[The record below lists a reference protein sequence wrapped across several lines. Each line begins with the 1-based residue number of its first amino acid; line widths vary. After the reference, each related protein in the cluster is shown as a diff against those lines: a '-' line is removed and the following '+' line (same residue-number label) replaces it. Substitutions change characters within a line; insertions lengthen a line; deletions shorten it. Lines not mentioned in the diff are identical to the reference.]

1 MKQNGKKLD
10 WQRARKFLQNCEEQ
24 EQIHGFKANK
34 RPTCLLAINPHSEKS
49 SIMAV
54 ANKMRKGKSNGKVSG
69 KGNVRLGKRSNGA
82 SRERQESPERKK
94 SKRFPSKHI
103 ETIQT
108 GQPDAYMVQDAADM
122 IDDGQDSEDEKG
134 SQNGKITPSSSKA
147 ASFLLNLDEKQ
158 ISRSRAE
165 TERLH
170 RKEIAEQRQEARKKG
185 KGRRQAE
192 EEEESEAES
201 TDMEGA
207 SIGSEDEDDNFLDD
221 EEEYGEIDSE
231 DEASHLDKIRRIEK
245 RNKQEEEEEMMKR
258 RRKRL
263 PRRGEEG
270 WSSGE
275 EQEQSGDDEEDFDS
289 EGGNITALSNN
300 EPKSR
305 AVHKAMESS
314 DEEEDHEKVEKRKR
328 AAAAASA
335 SRSTITTGARFGMRS
350 PYEIFTQKKKSIRT
364 LLAREQIARLA
375 TDILNDPEVSLGL
388 VKRLAVFTQATV
400 TSPEDRHLRA
410 NVDESVRASA
420 ILSLCAV
427 FIDILPGYR
436 IRALTAAEQSERVNQ
451 ELARR
456 REWEQGIVNVYR
468 DYLEMCERISR
479 KEDTL
484 FNVTMKAMCTLAV
497 KVTHFNYR
505 TNLLRSLVSCLS
517 RKRWDLAS
525 QDANEALVTIL
536 KEDYQGDVSLEIV
549 RLLNRMIKERHFN
562 VNATALDILRH
573 LRLRDELPQGKRATM
588 TTATNGTEKDKM
600 NDVYNKKL
608 KSKDIRKG
616 KGEHLSKKEAKRRK
630 EMKEIEEEMKE
641 AEAEVDVEERERH
654 QTETLK
660 LLFVLYFSVIKA
672 PKSTDA
678 LLIATMKGLSLFA
691 HRINIDFFRD
701 LLNVLRGHIQRS
713 MQDNEGTSNGYQSD
727 EDNQDKGRRA
737 NEILALHCIVAVLEL
752 LNGQGEAL
760 NVDLSDI
767 VAQLYTIMIPLCLNT
782 HLEQQEQQSQ
792 TTKAQGDA
800 SPAQLLMRALQLS
813 LIAPSVH
820 VIPNERLAS
829 FISRMCICA
838 LHTPPQTSLALIQTA
853 HSIVRRHP
861 SLQTLLDNGEDRA
874 KNGHFDPSSNHL
886 DGLRPLQA
894 GCILWPLSILRDT
907 CHEDLKTRAEALMQE
922 A

>member
-1 MKQNGKKLD
+1 
-10 WQRARKFLQNCEEQ
+10 
-24 EQIHGFKANK
+24 
-34 RPTCLLAINPHSEKS
+34 
-49 SIMAV
+49 MAV

-231 DEASHLDKIRRIEK
+231 DEASHLDKIRR
-245 RNKQEEEEEMMKR
+245 
-258 RRKRL
+258 
-263 PRRGEEG
+263 
-270 WSSGE
+270 
-275 EQEQSGDDEEDFDS
+275 
-289 EGGNITALSNN
+289 GNITALSNN

>member
-1 MKQNGKKLD
+1 
-10 WQRARKFLQNCEEQ
+10 
-24 EQIHGFKANK
+24 
-34 RPTCLLAINPHSEKS
+34 
-49 SIMAV
+49 MAV
-54 ANKMRKGKSNGKVSG
+54 ANKMRKGKSNGKSTG
-69 KGNVRLGKRSNGA
+69 KGNVRGKRPNG
-82 SRERQESPERKK
+82 SSKDRQGSPERKK

-103 ETIQT
+103 ETIHT
-108 GQPDAYMVQDAADM
+108 GQPDKDMVQDAADM
-122 IDDGQDSEDEKG
+122 IDDGQDSEEDEEMQIRG
-134 SQNGKITPSSSKA
+134 PTSSKA

-158 ISRSRAE
+158 ISTSRAE

-185 KGRRQAE
+185 KRRHQEDEE
-192 EEEESEAES
+192 EEEESDAES

-207 SIGSEDEDDNFLDD
+207 SIGSEDEDDSLLDD
-221 EEEYGEIDSE
+221 EDEYGEIDSE
-231 DEASHLDKIRRIEK
+231 DEASHLNKIRRVEK
-245 RNKQEEEEEMMKR
+245 RNKQEEEEEMLKR

-275 EQEQSGDDEEDFDS
+275 EQEQDEDDDEEFGP
-289 EGGNITALSNN
+289 EGGEIPASSIN

-305 AVHKAMESS
+305 AVHKTMESS
-314 DEEEDHEKVEKRKR
+314 DEEEDLEKIEKRKR

-350 PYEIFTQKKKSIRT
+350 PYEIFTQKKKSTRT

-375 TDILNDPEVSLGL
+375 TEILNDPEVSLGL

-410 NVDESVRASA
+410 NVDENVRASA

-456 REWEQGIVNVYR
+456 REWEQGIVNIYR

-484 FNVTMKAMCTLAV
+484 FSVTIKAICTLAV

-517 RKRWDLAS
+517 RKRWDTAS

-536 KEDYQGDVSLEIV
+536 KEDHQGDVSLEIV

-641 AEAEVDVEERERH
+641 AEAEVDLEERERH

-713 MQDNEGTSNGYQSD
+713 MEDSQDTSNANEPD
-727 EDNQDKGRRA
+727 EENQDEGRRA
-737 NEILALHCIVAVLEL
+737 NEILALHCIVATLEL

-782 HLEQQEQQSQ
+782 HLEQQQQQSLN
-792 TTKAQGDA
+792 TKAQGDA
-800 SPAQLLMRALQLS
+800 SPSQLLMRALQLS
-813 LIAPSVH
+813 LIAPSRY

-894 GCILWPLSILRDT
+894 GCILWPLSILQDT
-907 CHEDLKTRAEALMQE
+907 CHEDLKTRAAAFMQE